1 MPDCGIILSFFF
13 VISSNVEKSRS
24 EATDKETI
32 SQALRASSLFYTKEP
47 LSQNRFLHAPP
58 PETGGGLVEMT
69 YYFN

>member
-1 MPDCGIILSFFF
+1 MPDCGIFLSFFF

-32 SQALRASSLFYTKEP
+32 PQALRASSLYTKEP
-47 LSQNRFLHAPP
+47 LSRNRFLHAPP
-58 PETGGGLVEMT
+58 PETGVGLVEMT